1 MSFLDARARFEDDFF
16 AGLTEAVREAYTSF
30 NDQLNQ
36 LNKAEREAGRAETT
50 YLSLAQPVRKVVEP
64 VKAKPVGFSNKE
76 DKLSKVAMVSR
87 FGYLLNLEPVDRVRE
102 AVKIHLEN
110 PGLNHSHLSRS
121 LGQHSSWFG
130 QLMYRARNKGML

>member
-1 MSFLDARARFEDDFF
+1 MSTVPQFVVDHLNEKREDIQALALTMKDMVAEFRSIERF
-16 AGLTEAVREAYTSF
+16 AGVPAADLGFIFGPPEA
-30 NDQLNQ
+30 
-36 LNKAEREAGRAETT
+36 K
-50 YLSLAQPVRKVVEP
+50 VEP

-76 DKLSKVAMVSR
+76 DQLTKAVMVSR